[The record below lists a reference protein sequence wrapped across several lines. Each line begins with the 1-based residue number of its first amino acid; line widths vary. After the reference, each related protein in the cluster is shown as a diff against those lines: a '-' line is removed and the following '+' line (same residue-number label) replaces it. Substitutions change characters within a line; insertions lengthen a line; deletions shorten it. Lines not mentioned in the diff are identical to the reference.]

1 MHVEYLIK
9 SVSLYENMY
18 NAYYECARLDN
29 EYYFSIQNSYKENVL
44 NFWCFGQV
52 QSLGFFELPKSKNN
66 LL

>member
-1 MHVEYLIK
+1 MHVGYLIK

-44 NFWCFGQV
+44 NFWCFG
-52 QSLGFFELPKSKNN
+52 L
-66 LL
+66 